1 MTVTNELN
9 KHKGISIVIP
19 VLNERD
25 NINELIQRIVRTMV
39 LTRYRFEIVF
49 INDHSTD
56 NTRKTIEKYADVY
69 PIRVYNK
76 KGSPGKAQSILEG
89 VSRAKYDLIC
99 MIDGDL
105 QYPPE
110 AIKLMMGK
118 IEEGND
124 VVIARRKDLHTSL
137 KRKIASKVFNYIFC
151 KFLHGLNYDVQSG
164 LKIFKKEIIER
175 VTLKPFSWS
184 FDLEFL
190 LTARAAGYKLAETDI
205 VFEKRFKGK
214 SKINLIRASL
224 QIALSAVLLR
234 FNNDRIIPFHKN
246 KLESVGQ
253 GFHYKTQEFV
263 HYSDLQMAE
272 SAFKTLHYYQIIFA
286 LSFITLY
293 MAGLIFN
300 WRDTLIVTVAII
312 TVIYFIDLVFNFYL
326 IYRSFTKSP
335 ELTVDDDEIKTVK
348 EWPKYTIFC
357 PLYREWVVVNQFVEA
372 IEKLDYPKDK
382 LQVLLLLEE
391 DDKETIEH
399 IGKLKLPTYFE
410 TIIVPH
416 GFPKTKPKACNYGL
430 RYATGEYA
438 VIYDAEDIPDPLQ
451 LKKAV
456 LGFEKLGEKVICIQ
470 AKLNYYNKS
479 QNLLT
484 RLFTAE
490 YSLWFDLILTGLQSL
505 NAPIPLGGTS
515 NHFRTNK
522 LVEVEGWD
530 SFNVTEDCDLGIRL
544 AKRGYQTAIID
555 SVTLEE
561 ANSDIM
567 NWINQRSRW
576 IKGYIQTYLVHMR
589 NPALLLQN
597 GFRAQFLTFQL
608 VVGGKIF
615 SLFINPIMWTL
626 TILYFSFRASIGT
639 TIEQFFPGP
648 VLYMGV
654 FSLIVGNFLYVYY
667 YMIGCA
673 KRKQYD
679 LIKYIYLIPFYWVF
693 ISFAAWKGLIQLVFN
708 PYYWPK
714 TIHGLHINSKEEVS
728 ETIVKRSFW
737 QGISFPKVISSKFR
751 VELSKKHL
759 SGGLFIFSN
768 AVASIFSFL
777 FSAYLGRSLTLEDF
791 ALVSLINGL
800 ISLVS
805 IIFGSLG
812 ITMSYRINYLMGKTG
827 EKSAISFWSI
837 TRKRAL
843 FISLIL
849 STLWISISPLLLG
862 YFQLSEYTPLLLFSP
877 ILLVNLASSADKGLL
892 FSKFNFKALSVLTIG
907 EPLIKFGFA
916 VLMVT
921 LGYKNLAYSSIPFA
935 AVGGFLIG
943 WAFIYKFFPKEK
955 SENEN
960 KSYSFPY
967 KFFFGSLILGISVI
981 IFLNLDVILAK
992 HYLNAKDAGLYALTA
1007 LIGKMIFFLAS
1018 LAAPFT
1024 IPIVSKYEGA
1034 NKDTKKFLNLTVLA
1048 TLALSLPALFA
1059 VTILGKYILPI
1070 MFGQKAIAT
1079 FPYIAPVAF
1088 GMVCFSLARVYSDYY
1103 LAKKYY
1109 SFPLTA
1115 LALGCLQLVALE
1127 FFHGN
1132 IWAFV
1137 IIMSSVWTLYFIFT
1151 FLLHYYS
1158 DQVKIIENNILDFLN
1173 LFVKLKEPK
1182 ARKRNKLRILI
1193 FNWRDTKHKWAG
1205 GAEVYIYELAKRW
1218 VRDGNSVTIFC
1229 GNTGAPRNE
1238 VLDGIQVYRR
1248 GGFYMVYLWAFIY
1261 YVFKFRGKYD
1271 VIIDSENGIPFF
1283 TPIYAREKTFL
1294 LIHHVHQEVF
1304 RKSLHWPLS
1313 WIASTLEGKVMPFV
1327 YRDTEVITV
1336 SPSSKEEIKKHKLTT
1351 KEPHIIYNGVD
1362 LNLFKPAT
1370 KSKTPIILYLGR
1382 LQQYKSLDVLIKAA
1396 KLVLDKMPK
1405 VKFVIAGEGE
1415 DKTNLFRLVNSF
1427 NLQDKIKFLGKVTH
1441 EEKVKL
1447 MQQAWL
1453 FINPSLMEGWG
1464 ITTIEANACG
1474 TPAIASNVPGL
1485 RDSVNNPHT
1494 GMLVKY
1500 GDVEELAR
1508 IIIKLI
1514 KSNQLRTKMAK
1525 EANIWAKNYSWDRSS
1540 EKLITLLKNQDK
1552 SFIFNTKLLTDEQ

>member
-1 MTVTNELN
+1 
-9 KHKGISIVIP
+9 
-19 VLNERD
+19 
-25 NINELIQRIVRTMV
+25 
-39 LTRYRFEIVF
+39 
-49 INDHSTD
+49 
-56 NTRKTIEKYADVY
+56 
-69 PIRVYNK
+69 
-76 KGSPGKAQSILEG
+76 
-89 VSRAKYDLIC
+89 
-99 MIDGDL
+99 
-105 QYPPE
+105 
-110 AIKLMMGK
+110 
-118 IEEGND
+118 
-124 VVIARRKDLHTSL
+124 
-137 KRKIASKVFNYIFC
+137 
-151 KFLHGLNYDVQSG
+151 
-164 LKIFKKEIIER
+164 
-175 VTLKPFSWS
+175 
-184 FDLEFL
+184 
-190 LTARAAGYKLAETDI
+190 
-205 VFEKRFKGK
+205 
-214 SKINLIRASL
+214 
-224 QIALSAVLLR
+224 
-234 FNNDRIIPFHKN
+234 
-246 KLESVGQ
+246 
-253 GFHYKTQEFV
+253 
-263 HYSDLQMAE
+263 
-272 SAFKTLHYYQIIFA
+272 
-286 LSFITLY
+286 
-293 MAGLIFN
+293 
-300 WRDTLIVTVAII
+300 
-312 TVIYFIDLVFNFYL
+312 
-326 IYRSFTKSP
+326 
-335 ELTVDDDEIKTVK
+335 
-348 EWPKYTIFC
+348 
-357 PLYREWVVVNQFVEA
+357 
-372 IEKLDYPKDK
+372 
-382 LQVLLLLEE
+382 
-391 DDKETIEH
+391 
-399 IGKLKLPTYFE
+399 
-410 TIIVPH
+410 
-416 GFPKTKPKACNYGL
+416 
-430 RYATGEYA
+430 
-438 VIYDAEDIPDPLQ
+438 
-451 LKKAV
+451 
-456 LGFEKLGEKVICIQ
+456 
-470 AKLNYYNKS
+470 
-479 QNLLT
+479 
-484 RLFTAE
+484 
-490 YSLWFDLILTGLQSL
+490 
-505 NAPIPLGGTS
+505 
-515 NHFRTNK
+515 
-522 LVEVEGWD
+522 
-530 SFNVTEDCDLGIRL
+530 
-544 AKRGYQTAIID
+544 
-555 SVTLEE
+555 
-561 ANSDIM
+561 M

-626 TILYFSFRASIGT
+626 TILYFSFRASMGT

-693 ISFAAWKGLIQLVFN
+693 ISFAAWKGLIQLIFN
-708 PYYWPK
+708 PHYWPK

-812 ITMSYRINYLMGKTG
+812 ITMSYRINYLMGKSG

-849 STLWISISPLLLG
+849 STLWILISPLLLG
-862 YFQLSEYTPLLLFSP
+862 YFRLSEYTPLLLFSP

-1261 YVFKFRGKYD
+1261 
-1271 VIIDSENGIPFF
+1271 
-1283 TPIYAREKTFL
+1283 
-1294 LIHHVHQEVF
+1294 
-1304 RKSLHWPLS
+1304 
-1313 WIASTLEGKVMPFV
+1313 
-1327 YRDTEVITV
+1327 
-1336 SPSSKEEIKKHKLTT
+1336 
-1351 KEPHIIYNGVD
+1351 NGVD

-1396 KLVLDKMPK
+1396 KLVLIKMPK

-1508 IIIKLI
+1508 SIIKLI
-1514 KSNQLRTKMAK
+1514 KSNQLRTKMSY

-1552 SFIFNTKLLTDEQ
+1552 SFALNTK